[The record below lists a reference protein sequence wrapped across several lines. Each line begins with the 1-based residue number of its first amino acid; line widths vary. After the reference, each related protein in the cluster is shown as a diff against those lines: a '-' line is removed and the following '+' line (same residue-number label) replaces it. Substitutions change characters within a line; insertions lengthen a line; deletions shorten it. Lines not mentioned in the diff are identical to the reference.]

1 MQQRGVRLVI
11 IDDERFMRLWRDSP
25 RAFTAKLRIG
35 PRRSYDDPCSMPTL
49 RHRCLAALATADID
63 AKLAATH
70 DALNATDV
78 GADAALAATVT
89 LPGRPDRPMLVSPK
103 EVPHRSLSTTSGRAA
118 LIHALAHIEFN
129 AVNLALDIVWRF
141 SSMPD
146 DFYRQWA
153 QVASEEATH
162 FAMLRAHLQSLG
174 FAYGDFPAHD
184 GLWEMAAKTQSDVV
198 ARLAL
203 VPRTLEARGLDVSPA
218 IRDKLL
224 AVGDKT
230 GAAILEVILRDEI
243 RHVAVGNVWYRYVCH
258 EQGLDPLTTYS
269 VLAERYSA
277 PRLRGPFNRE
287 ARLAAG
293 FEQSEI
299 DAL

>member
-1 MQQRGVRLVI
+1 
-11 IDDERFMRLWRDSP
+11 
-25 RAFTAKLRIG
+25 
-35 PRRSYDDPCSMPTL
+35 MPTL
-49 RHRCLAALATADID
+49 RHRCLAALANADID

-70 DALNATDV
+70 QALQATSV
-78 GADAALAATVT
+78 GADALLIPTVT
-89 LPGRPDRPMLVSPK
+89 LPGRPQRPLLVSPK
-103 EVPHRSLSTTSGRAA
+103 EVPQRSLSTVPGRAA

-141 SSMPD
+141 PALPE

-162 FAMLRAHLQSLG
+162 FAMLRAHLQALG
-174 FAYGDFPAHD
+174 FAYGDFPAHN
-184 GLWEMAAKTQSDVV
+184 GLWEMAAKTQSDVL

-218 IRDKLL
+218 IGNKLL
-224 AVGDKT
+224 AVGDKA

-243 RHVAVGNVWYRYVCH
+243 RHVAVGNVWYRYACR
-258 EQGLDPLTTYS
+258 EQGLDPLTAYAM
-269 VLAERYSA
+269 LAARYSA

-293 FEQSEI
+293 FEPAEI

>member
-1 MQQRGVRLVI
+1 
-11 IDDERFMRLWRDSP
+11 MRVFVLL
-25 RAFTAKLRIG
+25 RADVFAAKLRIA
-35 PRRSYDDPCSMPTL
+35 PRMRFANSSPMPTL
-49 RHRCLAALATADID
+49 RHRCLAALANADLD

-70 DALNATDV
+70 QALRATDV
-78 GADAALAATVT
+78 GADALLIATVT
-89 LPGRPDRPMLVSPK
+89 LPGRPERPQLVSPK
-103 EVPHRSLSTTSGRAA
+103 EVPQRSLSTVAGRAA

-129 AVNLALDIVWRF
+129 AINLALDIVWRF
-141 SSMPD
+141 PAMPE

-162 FAMLRAHLQSLG
+162 FAMLRAHLQTLG

-184 GLWEMAAKTQSDVV
+184 GLWEMAAKTQSDVL

-218 IRDKLL
+218 IRNKLL
-224 AVGDKT
+224 AVGDT
-230 GAAILEVILRDEI
+230 SGAAILEVILRDEI
-243 RHVAVGNVWYRYVCH
+243 RHVAVGNVWYRYACR
-258 EQGLDPLTTYS
+258 EQGLDPLTAYS
-269 VLAERYSA
+269 TLAARYNA

-293 FEQSEI
+293 FEQAEI

>member
-1 MQQRGVRLVI
+1 ML
-11 IDDERFMRLWRDSP
+11 
-25 RAFTAKLRIG
+25 
-35 PRRSYDDPCSMPTL
+35 TL
-49 RHRCLAALATADID
+49 RHQCLAALANADID

-70 DALNATDV
+70 EALHAAEV
-78 GADAALAATVT
+78 GANAALAASVA
-89 LPGRPDRPMLVSPK
+89 LPGRPERPLLVSPK
-103 EVPHRSLSTTSGRAA
+103 EVPQRSLSTVPGRAA

-129 AVNLALDIVWRF
+129 AINLALDIVWRF
-141 SSMPD
+141 PAMPD

-162 FAMLRAHLQSLG
+162 FAMLRAHLQTLG

-184 GLWEMAAKTQSDVV
+184 GLWEMAAKTQSDLL

-218 IRDKLL
+218 IGNKLL
-224 AVGDKT
+224 AVGDKS
-230 GAAILEVILRDEI
+230 GAAILQVILRDEI
-243 RHVAVGNVWYRYVCH
+243 RHVAVGNFWYRYVCR
-258 EQGLDPLTTYS
+258 EQGLDPLTAYAT
-269 VLAERYSA
+269 LAQRYNA

-293 FEQSEI
+293 FEQAEI

>member
-1 MQQRGVRLVI
+1 
-11 IDDERFMRLWRDSP
+11 
-25 RAFTAKLRIG
+25 
-35 PRRSYDDPCSMPTL
+35 MPTL
-49 RHRCLAALATADID
+49 RQSCLAALATADID

-70 DALNATDV
+70 AALHALDF
-78 GADAALAATVT
+78 GADAVLAASVT
-89 LPGRPDRPMLVSPK
+89 LPGRPERPLLVPPK
-103 EVPHRSLSTTSGRAA
+103 DVPQRSLGTIPGRAA

-141 SSMPD
+141 PSMPE

-162 FAMLRAHLQSLG
+162 FAMLRAHLHTLG

-184 GLWEMAAKTQSDVV
+184 GLWEMAAKTQSDVL

-203 VPRTLEARGLDVSPA
+203 VPRTLEARGLDASPA
-218 IRDKLL
+218 IRNKLL
-224 AVGDKT
+224 AVGDKA

-243 RHVAVGNVWYRYVCH
+243 RHVAVGNAWYRYVCH
-258 EQGLDPLTTYS
+258 EQGLDPLTAYAT
-269 VLAERYSA
+269 LAERYNA
-277 PRLRGPFNRE
+277 PRLRGPFNHE

-293 FEQSEI
+293 FEQAEI

>member
-1 MQQRGVRLVI
+1 
-11 IDDERFMRLWRDSP
+11 
-25 RAFTAKLRIG
+25 
-35 PRRSYDDPCSMPTL
+35 MPTL

-63 AKLAATH
+63 VKLAATH
-70 DALNATDV
+70 EALRASDV
-78 GADAALAATVT
+78 GTDAALVAPAT
-89 LPGRPDRPMLVSPK
+89 LPGRPERPPLVSPK
-103 EVPHRSLSTTSGRAA
+103 DVPQRSLSTVPGRAA

-141 SSMPD
+141 PSMPE

-162 FAMLRAHLQSLG
+162 FAMLRAHLQALG

-184 GLWEMAAKTQSDVV
+184 RLWEMAAKTQADVL

-218 IRDKLL
+218 IRNKLL
-224 AVGDKT
+224 AVGDKA

-243 RHVAVGNVWYRYVCH
+243 RHVAVGNVWYRYACR
-258 EQGLDPLTTYS
+258 EQGLDPLTAYAT
-269 VLAERYSA
+269 LAELYNA

-293 FEQSEI
+293 FEQAEI
-299 DAL
+299 DALHDSSISLISLCA

>member
-1 MQQRGVRLVI
+1 
-11 IDDERFMRLWRDSP
+11 
-25 RAFTAKLRIG
+25 
-35 PRRSYDDPCSMPTL
+35 MPTL

-70 DALNATDV
+70 EALNATDV
-78 GADAALAATVT
+78 GADAALVATVA
-89 LPGRPDRPMLVSPK
+89 LPGRPDRPLLVSPK
-103 EVPHRSLSTTSGRAA
+103 DVPQRSLSTVPGRAA

-141 SSMPD
+141 PLMPN
-146 DFYRQWA
+146 DFYRQWV

-162 FAMLRAHLQSLG
+162 FAMLRAHLQSHG
-174 FAYGDFPAHD
+174 VAYGDFPAHN
-184 GLWEMAAKTQSDVV
+184 GLWEMAAKTQCDLL

-218 IRDKLL
+218 IRNKLL
-224 AVGDKT
+224 AVGDKA

-243 RHVAVGNVWYRYVCH
+243 RHVAIGNYWYRHACR
-258 EQGLDPLTTYS
+258 EQGLDPLTAYAT
-269 VLAERYSA
+269 LAGRYNA

-293 FEQSEI
+293 FEQAEI

>member
-1 MQQRGVRLVI
+1 
-11 IDDERFMRLWRDSP
+11 
-25 RAFTAKLRIG
+25 
-35 PRRSYDDPCSMPTL
+35 MPTL
-49 RHRCLAALATADID
+49 RHRCLTALAAADID
-63 AKLAATH
+63 AKLAATYQ
-70 DALNATDV
+70 ALSAADV
-78 GADAALAATVT
+78 GADAELVASVT
-89 LPGRPDRPMLVSPK
+89 LPGRPERPLLVPPK
-103 EVPHRSLSTTSGRAA
+103 DVPQRSLGTVPGRAA

-141 SSMPD
+141 PSMPE

-162 FAMLRAHLQSLG
+162 FAMLRAHLQTLG

-184 GLWEMAAKTQSDVV
+184 GLWEMAAKTQSDVL

-218 IRDKLL
+218 IRNKLIG
-224 AVGDKT
+224 VGDKA
-230 GAAILEVILRDEI
+230 GAAILAVILRDEI
-243 RHVAVGNVWYRYVCH
+243 RHVAVGNFWYRYTCS
-258 EQGLDPLTTYS
+258 EQGLDPLTAYAT
-269 VLAERYSA
+269 LAERYNA

-293 FEQSEI
+293 FEQAEI

>member
-1 MQQRGVRLVI
+1 
-11 IDDERFMRLWRDSP
+11 
-25 RAFTAKLRIG
+25 
-35 PRRSYDDPCSMPTL
+35 MPTL
-49 RHRCLAALATADID
+49 RQSCLAALATADID

-70 DALNATDV
+70 AALHALDF
-78 GADAALAATVT
+78 GADAVLAASVT
-89 LPGRPDRPMLVSPK
+89 LPGRPERPLLVPPK
-103 EVPHRSLSTTSGRAA
+103 DVPQRSLGTIPGRAA

-141 SSMPD
+141 PSMPE

-162 FAMLRAHLQSLG
+162 FAMLRAHLHTLG

-184 GLWEMAAKTQSDVV
+184 GLWEMAAKTQSDVL

-203 VPRTLEARGLDVSPA
+203 VPRTLEARGLDASPA
-218 IRDKLL
+218 IRNKLL
-224 AVGDKT
+224 GVGDKA

-243 RHVAVGNVWYRYVCH
+243 RHVAVGNAWYRYVCH
-258 EQGLDPLTTYS
+258 EQGLDPLTAYAT
-269 VLAERYSA
+269 LAERYNA
-277 PRLRGPFNRE
+277 PRLRGPFNHE

-293 FEQSEI
+293 FEQAEI